1 MSLQST
7 TAVLER
13 SMRQLIVFAI
23 VLLGIVFPAS
33 GQSFYPARL
42 DDPKAV
48 YLTQDQFPVRG
59 DGKADDSAAV
69 QAAIDKVQ
77 ETTGEG
83 ILFIPEGRYRLTRT
97 IYVWPGV
104 RLIGYGEKRP
114 VFVLADQTPG
124 FQQGIGYMFFYAGFR
139 PFQRAAGT
147 ALPGR
152 AFRMSPTP
160 PGTVPPVQNIGD
172 AGPGTFYSA
181 MSNIDFEIGAGN
193 PAAVGIRF
201 HAAQHAYLAH
211 MDFQIGSGLAAL
223 HEVGNEAEDLH
234 FHGGR
239 YGILARKPSP
249 AWQFTLIDSTFDGQ
263 REAAIRENEVG
274 LTLVHTEFRNVP
286 TAISI
291 DPHYSDQLWVKD
303 ARFENISGPAI
314 LIGNENSRL
323 TQINLESIVCRQ
335 VPVFARFRESGRQ
348 LAGAGEIYQVKTLS
362 HGLTLAAMG
371 AIGETKTTYDAA
383 PLKALPPSTPPA
395 IRGLPPIATWVNLRT
410 LGAKGDGKTDE
421 TALIQKAIAEHR
433 VLYIPSGRYVVSDTL
448 KLRPDSVLIGLHPD
462 QTQFDILDSTPGFQG
477 PGAPRPLLEAP
488 RGGDNIVTGIGLYT
502 GGINTRAV
510 GALWMAGKDS
520 LMDDVRFL
528 GGHGTI
534 GPDGKRLSPYS
545 ANLASDPDPHRRWD
559 AQYPSLW
566 ITHGG
571 GGTFANIWT
580 PSTFAQAG
588 LYISDTTT
596 PGRVY
601 ELSAEHHVRTEIKL
615 DQVANWELYALQTE
629 GEREES
635 ASASSLEISRSKNIT
650 IANYHGYRVTRSYHP
665 VPYAVRIYDSS
676 DIRFRNV
683 HVDSNSSAAQ
693 CDESGCRQLARS
705 SKLAFETCIVD
716 ETRRAEVRDREFAW
730 LDVSGPPAPSK
741 PRGPSPVLQP
751 GAAVEKLTGGFYNA
765 SGGAV
770 DASGQ
775 LYFVDAHW
783 HRIYRWSPESKTLA
797 IVRDNPLDPV
807 NLAFDKAG
815 NLLVVSSGGKGMTV
829 YSFRPDGPEDQ
840 IAVLEPE
847 PAVDRPGMTATL
859 PVNYWVNG
867 DFTNAFAP
875 GALQAGTYEYV
886 SLEQM
891 FFKVVSTRMPFQYVS
906 PDRTLFIPGEEP
918 LVQGPPYFGYKFA
931 HLLQAFSLVKAVP
944 GKPFYVTNES
954 EQRTYTG
961 SVNADGTL
969 SGLRLFA
976 EQGGENLAQD
986 SEGNVYLAA
995 GQVFV
1000 YNPSGKLIDTIPVP
1014 ERPLDLVFGG
1024 KDRRTLFIL
1033 THSSLYAVRTRSG
1046 GM

>member
-1 MSLQST
+1 
-7 TAVLER
+7 
-13 SMRQLIVFAI
+13 MRELIVLGT
-23 VLLGIVFPAS
+23 VLLGIVFPSRGA
-33 GQSFYPARL
+33 SFYPARL
-42 DDPKAV
+42 AGPNAV
-48 YLTQDQFPVRG
+48 YLTEDRFSVRG
-59 DGKADDSAAV
+59 DGRADDSAAI

-83 ILFIPEGRYRLTRT
+83 ILFIPEGRYRVTRT

-104 RLIGYGEKRP
+104 RVIGYGEKRP
-114 VFVLADQTPG
+114 VFVLADNTPG
-124 FQQGIGYMFFYAGFR
+124 FQQGIGYMFFFTGSR
-139 PFQRAAGT
+139 PIQRAAG
-147 ALPGR
+147 AGR
-152 AFRMSPTP
+152 GRGFRPPPTP
-160 PGTVPPVQNIGD
+160 PGTVPLNQTIAD
-172 AGPGTFYSA
+172 ANPGTFYSA
-181 MSNIDFEIGAGN
+181 MSNVDFEIGSEN

-201 HAAQHAYLAH
+201 HVAQHGYLAH

-239 YGILARKPSP
+239 YGILTRKPSP

-263 REAAIRENEVG
+263 REAAIRENEAG
-274 LTLVHTEFRNVP
+274 LTLVHDEFRNVP

-314 LIGNENSRL
+314 LISNENSRM
-323 TQINLESIVCRQ
+323 TQINLESIVCRE

-348 LAGAGEIYQVKTLS
+348 LAGAGEIYQVTVLS
-362 HGLTLAAMG
+362 HGLTLPALG
-371 AIGETKTTYDAA
+371 ATGEIKTSYDAA
-383 PLKALPPSTPPA
+383 PLRTLPPSTPNA
-395 IRGLPPIATWVNLRT
+395 IRGLPPMATWVNLRT
-410 LGAKGDGKTDE
+410 LGAKGDGVTDE
-421 TALIQKAIAEHR
+421 TAVIQKAIAEHR

-448 KLRPDSVLIGLHPD
+448 TLRPDSVLIGLHPD

-502 GGINTRAV
+502 GGINSRAV
-510 GALWMAGKDS
+510 GAMWMAGKDS

-528 GGHGTI
+528 GGHGTN
-534 GPDGKRLSPYS
+534 GPDGRRVNPYS
-545 ANLASDPDPHRRWD
+545 ANLFSDPDPHRRWD
-559 AQYPSLW
+559 GQYPSLW

-580 PSTFAQAG
+580 PDTFAQAG
-588 LYISDTTT
+588 LYISDTAT

-601 ELSAEHHVRTEIKL
+601 ELSSEHHVRTEIKL

-635 ASASSLEISRSKNIT
+635 ASALSLEIDRSKNIT
-650 IANYHGYRVTRSYHP
+650 IANYHGYRVVRSYHP
-665 VPYAVRIYDSS
+665 FPYAIRMNDSS
-676 DIRFRNV
+676 DIRLRNV
-683 HVDSNSSAAQ
+683 HVDSNSAMAQ
-693 CDESGCRQLARS
+693 CDESGCRQYTRS
-705 SKLAFETCIVD
+705 SKVSFEDCIFD
-716 ETRRAEVRDREFAW
+716 QTSHGEVRDREFAW
-730 LDVSGPPAPSK
+730 LNVSGKPASGNPVPIK
-741 PRGPSPVLQP
+741 PRGPSSVLEP
-751 GAAVEKLTGGFYNA
+751 GAKMEKLSTGFYNI
-765 SGGAV
+765 SGAAV

-775 LYFVDAHW
+775 LYFVDARW
-783 HRIYRWSPESKTLA
+783 QRIYRWSPERKDLS

-815 NLLVVSSGGKGMTV
+815 NLIVVSSGGKGMTV

-840 IAVLEPE
+840 INVLEPE
-847 PAVDRPGMTATL
+847 PSAERPAMTAVL

-867 DFTNAFAP
+867 DFTNTLSTEA
-875 GALQAGTYEYV
+875 YEYI

-891 FFKVVSTRMPFQYVS
+891 FSKVVSTRKPYQYVS
-906 PDRTLFIPGEEP
+906 PDHTLFIPGEEAF
-918 LVQGPPYFGYKFA
+918 VQGPPYFGYKFA
-931 HLLQAFSLVKAVP
+931 YILQAFGLVKAVSR
-944 GKPFYVTNES
+944 KPFYVTNES
-954 EQRTYTG
+954 EQRTYSG

-969 SGLRLFA
+969 SGLRPFA
-976 EQGGENLAQD
+976 EQGGESLAQD

-1000 YNPSGKLIDTIPVP
+1000 YNSSGKLIDTIPVP

-1024 KDRRTLFIL
+1024 KDRRTLFVL
-1033 THSSLYAVRTRSG
+1033 THSSLYAVRTRFG
-1046 GM
+1046 GL

>member
-1 MSLQST
+1 
-7 TAVLER
+7 
-13 SMRQLIVFAI
+13 MRLLIVLGM
-23 VLLGIVFPAS
+23 VLLGIAS
-33 GQSFYPARL
+33 PSRGASFYPARL

-48 YLTQDQFPVRG
+48 YLTPDRFPVRG
-59 DGKADDSAAV
+59 DGKADDSAGI
-69 QAAIDKVQ
+69 QAAIDQVQ

-83 ILFIPEGRYRLTRT
+83 ILFIPEGRYRITQT
-97 IYVWPGV
+97 VYVWPGV

-114 VFVLADQTPG
+114 VFVLADKTPG
-124 FQQGIGYMFFYAGFR
+124 FQQGIGYMFFFAGSRPFRRPAGAAGAAAAPGRGFR
-139 PFQRAAGT
+139 
-147 ALPGR
+147 LP
-152 AFRMSPTP
+152 PTP
-160 PGTVPPVQNIGD
+160 PGAVPPNQTIAD
-172 AGPGTFYSA
+172 ANPGTFYSA
-181 MSNIDFEIGAGN
+181 MSNIDFEIGGENA
-193 PAAVGIRF
+193 AAVGIRF
-201 HAAQHAYLAH
+201 HVAQHGYLAH

-263 REAAIRENEVG
+263 REAAIRENEAG
-274 LTLVHTEFRNVP
+274 LTLIHAEFRNVP

-291 DPHYSDQLWVKD
+291 DPRYSDQLWVKD
-303 ARFENISGPAI
+303 ALFENIGGPAI
-314 LIGNENSRL
+314 LIGNENSRM
-323 TQINLESIVCRQ
+323 TQINLENIVCRQ

-348 LAGAGEIYQVKTLS
+348 LAGAGEIYQVKVLS
-362 HGLTLAAMG
+362 HGLTLPALGAAG
-371 AIGETKTTYDAA
+371 GIKTTYDAA
-383 PLKALPPSTPPA
+383 PLKTMPPSTPNA
-395 IRGLPPIATWVNLRT
+395 IRGLPPMATWVNLRT
-410 LGAKGDGKTDE
+410 LGAKGDGVTDE
-421 TALIQKAIAEHR
+421 TALLQKAIAEHR

-448 KLRPDSVLIGLHPD
+448 RLRPDSVLIGLHPD

-477 PGAPRPLLEAP
+477 PGAPLPLLEAP

-520 LMDDVRFL
+520 LMDDVRIL
-528 GGHGTI
+528 GGHGTN
-534 GPDGKRLSPYS
+534 GPDGRRVNPYS
-545 ANLASDPDPHRRWD
+545 ANLASDPDPRRRWD
-559 AQYPSLW
+559 GQYPSLW

-580 PSTFAQAG
+580 PDTFAQAG

-601 ELSAEHHVRTEIKL
+601 SLSSEHHVRTEIKL

-635 ASASSLEISRSKNIT
+635 ASAISLEISRSKNIT
-650 IANYHGYRVTRSYHP
+650 IANYHGYRVVRSYTT
-665 VPYAVRIYDSS
+665 VPYAIRMYDSS

-683 HVDSNSSAAQ
+683 HVDSNSAMAQ
-693 CDESGCRQLARS
+693 CGESGCRQYTRS
-705 SKLAFETCIVD
+705 SKVSFENCIFD
-716 ETRRAEVRDREFAW
+716 QTSHTEVRDREFAR
-730 LDVSGPPAPSK
+730 LDVSGTPAPSK
-741 PRGPSPVLQP
+741 PRGPSPVLEP
-751 GAAVEKLTGGFYNA
+751 GAAIRKLSTGFYNI
-765 SGGAV
+765 SGAAV
-770 DASGQ
+770 DPAGQ
-775 LYFVDAHW
+775 LYFVDARW
-783 HRIYRWSPESKTLA
+783 HRIYRWSPEAKDLR

-815 NLLVVSSGGKGMTV
+815 NLIVVSSGGKGMTV

-847 PAVDRPGMTATL
+847 PPAERPGMTAAL

-867 DFTNAFAP
+867 DFTNT
-875 GALQAGTYEYV
+875 LSTETLEYV
-886 SLEQM
+886 SLDQM
-891 FFKVVSTRMPFQYVS
+891 FTKVVSARKPYQYVS
-906 PDRTLFIPGEEP
+906 PDRTLFIPSEEVF
-918 LVQGPPYFGYKFA
+918 VQGQPYFGYKFA
-931 HLLQAFSLVKAVP
+931 YILQAFGLVKAVP

-954 EQRTYTG
+954 EQRTYSG
-961 SVNADGTL
+961 NVNADGTL

-976 EQGGENLAQD
+976 EQGGESLAQD

-1000 YNPSGKLIDTIPVP
+1000 YSSSGKHIDTISVP

-1033 THSSLYAVRTRSG
+1033 TRSSLYAVRTRSSG
-1046 GM
+1046 L

>member
-1 MSLQST
+1 
-7 TAVLER
+7 
-13 SMRQLIVFAI
+13 MRELIVLGM
-23 VLLGIVFPAS
+23 VLLGIVFPS
-33 GQSFYPARL
+33 RGQSFYPARL
-42 DDPKAV
+42 DDPNAV
-48 YLTQDQFPVRG
+48 YLTHDQFPVRG
-59 DGKADDSAAV
+59 DGNADDSAAI
-69 QAAIDKVQ
+69 QAAIDKTQ

-83 ILFIPEGRYRLTRT
+83 ILFIPEGRYRVTRT

-114 VFVLADQTPG
+114 VFVLAAKTPG
-124 FQQGIGYMFFYAGFR
+124 FQQGIGYMFFFAGFR
-139 PFQRAAGT
+139 PNRRAAG
-147 ALPGR
+147 AAFPGR
-152 AFRMSPTP
+152 AFRPPPAP
-160 PGTVPPVQNIGD
+160 PGTVPPNQTIAD
-172 AGPGTFYSA
+172 AGAGTFYSA
-181 MSNIDFEIGAGN
+181 MSNIDFEIGGDNA
-193 PAAVGIRF
+193 AAVGIRF
-201 HAAQHAYLAH
+201 HVAQHGYLAH

-239 YGILARKPSP
+239 YGILARKTSP

-263 REAAIRENEVG
+263 REAAIRENEAG
-274 LTLVHTEFRNVP
+274 LTLVHDEFRNVP

-314 LIGNENSRL
+314 LIGNENSRM

-348 LAGAGEIYQVKTLS
+348 LAGAGPIYQVKVLS
-362 HGLTLAAMG
+362 HGLTLPALG
-371 AIGETKTTYDAA
+371 ATGDIKTSYHAA
-383 PLKALPPSTPPA
+383 PLKTLPPSTPNA

-410 LGAKGDGKTDE
+410 LGAKGDGATDE
-421 TALIQKAIAEHR
+421 TALIQKAIAQHR
-433 VLYIPSGRYVVSDTL
+433 VLYIPSGRYVVTDTL
-448 KLRPDSVLIGLHPD
+448 RLRPDSVLIGLHPD

-502 GGINTRAV
+502 GGINNRAV
-510 GALWMAGKDS
+510 GAMWMAGKDS

-528 GGHGTI
+528 GGHGTN
-534 GPDGKRLSPYS
+534 GPDGKRVNPYS

-559 AQYPSLW
+559 GQYPSLW

-580 PSTFAQAG
+580 PDTFAQAG

-601 ELSAEHHVRTEIKL
+601 ELSSEHHVRTEIKL

-635 ASASSLEISRSKNIT
+635 ASAISLEISRSKNIT

-683 HVDSNSSAAQ
+683 HVDTNSSAAQ
-693 CDESGCRQLARS
+693 CDESGCRQFART
-705 SKLAFETCIVD
+705 SKVSFENCIFD
-716 ETRRAEVRDREFAW
+716 QTSHTEVRDREFAW
-730 LDVSGPPAPSK
+730 LNVSGNGVSGNPAPSK
-741 PRGPSPVLQP
+741 PRGPSNVLAP
-751 GAAVEKLTGGFYNA
+751 GATVEKLAGGFYNI
-765 SGGAV
+765 SGAAV

-783 HRIYRWSPESKTLA
+783 HRIYRWSPERRSLS

-815 NLLVVSSGGKGMTV
+815 NLIVVSSGGKGMTV
-829 YSFRPDGPEDQ
+829 YSFHPDGPEDR

-847 PAVDRPGMTATL
+847 PSAERPGMTAIL

-867 DFTNAFAP
+867 DFTNTLAA
-875 GALQAGTYEYV
+875 ATYEYV
-886 SLEQM
+886 SLDQM
-891 FFKVVSTRMPFQYVS
+891 FSKVVSTRKPYQYVS
-906 PDRTLFIPGEEP
+906 PDRTMFIPGEDAF
-918 LVQGPPYFGYKFA
+918 VQGPPYFGYKFA
-931 HLLQAFSLVKAVP
+931 YILHAFGLVKAVP
-944 GKPFYVTNES
+944 EKPFYVTNES
-954 EQRTYTG
+954 EQRTYSG

-976 EQGGENLAQD
+976 EQGGESLTQD

-1000 YNPSGKLIDTIPVP
+1000 YNSSGRPIDTIAVP

-1033 THSSLYAVRTRSG
+1033 THSSLYAVRTRFG
-1046 GM
+1046 GL